1 MFDIKDYRT
10 GKHHSDN
17 MDLISQEGENRKNR
31 EGFIYRLNRILS
43 NGAESW
49 RCVERSVV
57 DEFM

>member
-1 MFDIKDYRT
+1 
-10 GKHHSDN
+10 
-17 MDLISQEGENRKNR
+17 MDLISHEGENRKNH

>member
-1 MFDIKDYRT
+1 MLDIKDYRI
-10 GKHHSDN
+10 GKHQSGN
-17 MDLISQEGENRKNR
+17 MELISQEEENRKNH

-49 RCVERSVV
+49 RCVEKSVV